1 MDVTIQERRFSFSAE
16 YDISTPAATYY
27 AKKAFFSFTDHLE
40 LQKTGGAV
48 VATIQ
53 GTISPL
59 EHKHDLTLS
68 DGRTYHMHC
77 AQLWRRV
84 YVCDGN
90 GESYSL
96 YEHKGLR
103 CSIFRED
110 RQVAAFT
117 KNRIVL
123 AQGNRYEIRID
134 SDADLVL
141 ILCMILTVSLSEDN
155 NDNDSTVT
163 VDLGRIGPE
172 ARPFDE
178 GWQPR

>member
-1 MDVTIQERRFSFSAE
+1 MNVTIQERKVSFAAE
-16 YDISTPAATYY
+16 YDITAPAAVYY
-27 AKKAFFSFTDHLE
+27 AKKAFFSLTDHLE
-40 LQKTGGAV
+40 LQETGGNV

-53 GTISPL
+53 GAISPL

-68 DGRTYHMHC
+68 DGRRYHMRC
-77 AQLWRRV
+77 AEIFRRV
-84 YVCDGN
+84 YLCDGN
-90 GESYSL
+90 LESYSL

-117 KNRIVL
+117 KNRVVF

-155 NDNDSTVT
+155 NNDSTVT
-163 VDLGRIGPE
+163 FDLGNIGPE
-172 ARPFDE
+172 ARPFSED
-178 GWQPR
+178 WQPR